1 MSLAA
6 SAGWGPG
13 AVWSPTHVQVTVLQA
28 RGLRAKGPG
37 GTSDAYAV
45 IQVGKEKYATSVS
58 ERSLGAP
65 VWREEATFELPPL
78 LSAEAAPAAAAT
90 LQLTVLHRALLG
102 LDKFLG
108 RAEVDLRRLHQD
120 QGRRRTQWYTL
131 KSKPGKKDKE
141 RGEIEVDIQFMRNN
155 MTASMFDLSMKD
167 KSRNPFGKLKDKIK
181 GKNKDSASDT
191 VSAIV
196 PRATP
201 SADSDDES
209 PSKDKKKKS
218 KIKTLFSKSNLQ
230 RTPLSQSMSILPTSK
245 SDKVMLRP
253 GDFESRWGDDD
264 EDESSSASDVLSHK
278 RTASAD
284 PKQLNQVNFSLPKK
298 EGLSFLGGLRSK
310 NDVLSRSN
318 VCINGNHVYAEPPE
332 AKTETKDSSP
342 SPSPSPQGLR
352 KKRWFSSTENLASR
366 PWREPGEG
374 GAVPPESST
383 KDALKS
389 MSLPNYQ
396 PQVSRDLRENA
407 APATLEAAKETK
419 DSKKQENKKSALL
432 FLVPGKK
439 DTAKGSESESPPA
452 ATASGKEREGAP
464 AALRAREHQPG
475 PADDLVK
482 RSDKEASPVASELGR
497 ALNPFEDRQLPEPEA
512 DPEPK
517 TAPVPPVLSPRAPQ
531 TRAVKPRPEASPEAP
546 PAPRHPPST
555 NSPLFLS
562 ALPSGSGQIPVSSK
576 PGHDS
581 ETPSSE
587 SPSGSSSVSSPL
599 AAPIST
605 STPIKNWPS
614 ADPGQAS
621 SEEPPSLLE
630 LELEKETRTRVPN
643 TDPHTAGLLSKQ
655 TPVPVTAGREDYS
668 PRKTSTNDPAQSL
681 RTQPEEGQEGGL
693 LGSPWQEQQGD
704 IAPSDE
710 AREVASALAP
720 GRGRRGSPPGKPP
733 GREDADSAGDA
744 GGSGRLSPAAK
755 EMAPPLH
762 TGESAPTPNSA
773 MTPGHEEM
781 GPDARDGGKDTK
793 KQAFSK
799 QLSAE
804 EAGAESP
811 RLVHGDR
818 GAPQE
823 PTPPGDTPR
832 NAMDMGDSQEGVA
845 VTGPRP
851 AALAAHT
858 PRPSSKGSFSGGPQR
873 ATGSGRDGPLF
884 RSQGDDTRMA
894 WNQSKA
900 SDHEGLLSD
909 PLRGLQAPC
918 EAKPPGAAHL
928 DLTLPSIPEV
938 ESDDE
943 RGDQPEDGGGAA
955 LVAGGGGRAPSSN
968 AGPVQ
973 PERARAPSEEAGGSA
988 AGSLCDPVPGVPKA
1002 PTLAFAEQ
1010 TPGPGGDGGKAGP
1023 AGDGSLPRP
1032 PAAALGPPVS
1042 SSPSPPLLPATRS
1055 FPCSAHSDTPHTN
1068 TAESQK
1074 KATAEGSA
1082 GNVDNPGK
1090 RKPLLQ
1096 ARVSPS
1102 ETQPSAGSRLAKHRL
1117 HPVKPM
1123 NTTAPKVTNST
1134 LGTAVIVS
1142 ENLINEAG
1150 MKKYKPSDPAFAYAQ
1165 LTHDELIQL
1174 VLKQKETISKKECQV
1189 RQLEDYIDNL
1199 LVRVM
1204 EETPNILR
1212 VPSQA
1217 GKKAGKM

>member
-6 SAGWGPG
+6 SAGRGPG

-181 GKNKDSASDT
+181 GKNKDSVSDT

-196 PRATP
+196 PRVTP

-218 KIKTLFSKSNLQ
+218 KIKTLFSKPNLQ
-230 RTPLSQSMSILPTSK
+230 RTPLSQSMSVLPTSK
-245 SDKVMLRP
+245 SDKVVLRP
-253 GDFESRWGDDD
+253 GDFESRWEDDD
-264 EDESSSASDVLSHK
+264 GDESSSASDVLSHK

-284 PKQLNQVNFSLPKK
+284 PKQLNQVNFSPPRK

-332 AKTETKDSSP
+332 AKSETKDSSP

-352 KKRWFSSTENLASR
+352 KKRWFSSSENLASR
-366 PWREPGEG
+366 PWKEPGEA
-374 GAVPPESST
+374 GAVPPESSA

-389 MSLPNYQ
+389 MSLPSSQ
-396 PQVSRDLRENA
+396 PQVSRDLWED
-407 APATLEAAKETK
+407 APLVTLEAAKETK
-419 DSKKQENKKSALL
+419 ESKKQENKKSALL
-432 FLVPGKK
+432 FKVPGKK
-439 DTAKGSESESPPA
+439 DPAKGSEGESPPA
-452 ATASGKEREGAP
+452 SASGKEREGEP
-464 AALRAREHQPG
+464 PALRAGEHQPG
-475 PADDLVK
+475 PADDLAK
-482 RSDKEASPVASELGR
+482 RSDKEAAAIASRPGR
-497 ALNPFEDRQLPEPEA
+497 APNPFGDGPLPEPEA

-517 TAPVPPVLSPRAPQ
+517 AAPVPPVLSPRAPQ
-531 TRAVKPRPEASPEAP
+531 TRAVKPRPEVSPEAR
-546 PAPRHPPST
+546 PAPRPPPST

-562 ALPSGSGQIPVSSK
+562 ALPSSSGQIPVPSK
-576 PGHDS
+576 PGCDS

-587 SPSGSSSVSSPL
+587 SPSGCSSVSSPI

-614 ADPGQAS
+614 ADLGQAGS
-621 SEEPPSLLE
+621 KELPLLLE
-630 LELEKETRTRVPN
+630 LELEKETWTRVPN
-643 TDPHTAGLLSKQ
+643 TDPHAAGSLSKQ
-655 TPVPVTAGREDYS
+655 TPVPVTGGREDSS
-668 PRKTSTNDPAQSL
+668 PGKTSTNDPAQSL

-693 LGSPWQEQQGD
+693 LGSPRQERQGS
-704 IAPSDE
+704 IASSDK

-720 GRGRRGSPPGKPP
+720 RRGSPPGKLPS
-733 GREDADSAGDA
+733 GEGLDSAGDE
-744 GGSGRLSPAAK
+744 GGGGRLSPAVK
-755 EMAPPLH
+755 ETVLPLH
-762 TGESAPTPNSA
+762 TGELAPTPDSA
-773 MTPGHEEM
+773 MTQGHEEM
-781 GPDARDGGKDTK
+781 GLDARDGGKDSK
-793 KQAFSK
+793 KQALFSK
-799 QLSAE
+799 QLSAGEAGE
-804 EAGAESP
+804 EAP

-823 PTPPGDTPR
+823 PTPPGAAPR
-832 NAMDMGDSQEGVA
+832 NVMDAGDSQEGA
-845 VTGPRP
+845 ATTGPRT
-851 AALAAHT
+851 LAARA
-858 PRPSSKGSFSGGPQR
+858 PRSSSKGSFSGGPQR

-909 PLRGLQAPC
+909 PLRGLQAPF
-918 EAKPPGAAHL
+918 EAKSPGAAHL

-943 RGDQPEDGGGAA
+943 RGDQPEDGGGVA
-955 LVAGGGGRAPSSN
+955 LVAGQGGGAPSSS

-973 PERARAPSEEAGGSA
+973 PETDRASSEEASRPEE
-988 AGSLCDPVPGVPKA
+988 SLRDPKLGAPGASRA
-1002 PTLAFAEQ
+1002 PAPASAEQ
-1010 TPGPGGDGGKAGP
+1010 TPGDGGEAGT

-1032 PAAALGPPVS
+1032 PSAALGSPVS
-1042 SSPSPPLLPATRS
+1042 SSPSPPPLPATRS
-1055 FPCSAHSDTPHTN
+1055 FPRSAHSDTPHTN

-1082 GNVDNPGK
+1082 GNVENPGK

-1102 ETQPSAGSRLAKHRL
+1102 ETQPSAGSRPAKHRL

-1134 LGTAVIVS
+1134 SGTAAIMS

-1212 VPSQA
+1212 VPSQV

>member
-1 MSLAA
+1 
-6 SAGWGPG
+6 
-13 AVWSPTHVQVTVLQA
+13 
-28 RGLRAKGPG
+28 
-37 GTSDAYAV
+37 
-45 IQVGKEKYATSVS
+45 
-58 ERSLGAP
+58 
-65 VWREEATFELPPL
+65 
-78 LSAEAAPAAAAT
+78 
-90 LQLTVLHRALLG
+90 
-102 LDKFLG
+102 
-108 RAEVDLRRLHQD
+108 
-120 QGRRRTQWYTL
+120 WYTL
-131 KSKPGKKDKE
+131 KSKPGKKDKQ

-196 PRATP
+196 PRVTP

-218 KIKTLFSKSNLQ
+218 KIKTLFSKPNLQ
-230 RTPLSQSMSILPTSK
+230 RTPLSQSMSVLPTSK

-253 GDFESRWGDDD
+253 GDFESRWEDDD

-332 AKTETKDSSP
+332 AKSETKDSSP

-352 KKRWFSSTENLASR
+352 KKRWFSSSENLASR
-366 PWREPGEG
+366 PWREPGEA
-374 GAVPPESST
+374 GAVPPESSA

-389 MSLPNYQ
+389 MSLPSSQ
-396 PQVSRDLRENA
+396 PQVSRDLWENA
-407 APATLEAAKETK
+407 PPATLEAAKETK
-419 DSKKQENKKSALL
+419 ESKKQENKKSALL
-432 FLVPGKK
+432 FMVPGKK
-439 DTAKGSESESPPA
+439 DPAKGSEGESPPT
-452 ATASGKEREGAP
+452 TASGKEREGEP
-464 AALRAREHQPG
+464 AVLRAGEHQPG
-475 PADDLVK
+475 PADDLAK
-482 RSDKEASPVASELGR
+482 RSDKEAAPIASGPGR
-497 ALNPFEDRQLPEPEA
+497 APNPFGIGPLPEREA

-517 TAPVPPVLSPRAPQ
+517 AAPVPPVLSPRAPQ
-531 TRAVKPRPEASPEAP
+531 TRAVKPRPEVSPEAR
-546 PAPRHPPST
+546 PAPRPPPST

-562 ALPSGSGQIPVSSK
+562 ALPSGSGQIPVPSK
-576 PGHDS
+576 PGCDS

-587 SPSGSSSVSSPL
+587 SPSGCSSISSPI

-614 ADPGQAS
+614 ADPGQAGS
-621 SEEPPSLLE
+621 KEPPSLLE
-630 LELEKETRTRVPN
+630 LELEKETWTRIPN
-643 TDPHTAGLLSKQ
+643 TDPHAAGSLSKQ
-655 TPVPVTAGREDYS
+655 TPVPVTGGREDCS
-668 PRKTSTNDPAQSL
+668 PGKTSTNDPAQSL

-693 LGSPWQEQQGD
+693 LGSPRQEPQGN
-704 IAPSDE
+704 IASSDE
-710 AREVASALAP
+710 AREVASALEP
-720 GRGRRGSPPGKPP
+720 GRGRKGSPPGKLPS
-733 GREDADSAGDA
+733 GEGLDSAGDA
-744 GGSGRLSPAAK
+744 GGGGRLSPAVK
-755 EMAPPLH
+755 EM
-762 TGESAPTPNSA
+762 GESAPTPDSV
-773 MTPGHEEM
+773 MTQGHEEM
-781 GPDARDGGKDTK
+781 GPDACDGGKDSK
-793 KQAFSK
+793 NK

-804 EAGAESP
+804 EAGEEAP
-811 RLVHGDR
+811 RLVHRDR

-823 PTPPGDTPR
+823 PTPPGAAPR
-832 NAMDMGDSQEGVA
+832 NVTDTGDSQEGA
-845 VTGPRP
+845 ATTGPRP
-851 AALAAHT
+851 AALAARA
-858 PRPSSKGSFSGGPQR
+858 PPLSSKGSFSGGPQR
-873 ATGSGRDGPLF
+873 VTSSGRDGPLF

-909 PLRGLQAPC
+909 PLRGLQAPF
-918 EAKPPGAAHL
+918 EAKSAGAAHL

-938 ESDDE
+938 ASDDE
-943 RGDQPEDGGGAA
+943 RGDQPEDGRGVA
-955 LVAGGGGRAPSSN
+955 LVAGRGGGAPSSST
-968 AGPVQ
+968 GPVQ
-973 PERARAPSEEAGGSA
+973 PDTDRASSEEAGGSTA
-988 AGSLCDPVPGVPKA
+988 ESLRDPKLGAPGTSRA
-1002 PTLAFAEQ
+1002 PAPASAEQ
-1010 TPGPGGDGGKAGP
+1010 TPDDGGEAGP
-1023 AGDGSLPRP
+1023 AGDGSPPRP
-1032 PAAALGPPVS
+1032 PSAALGSPVS

-1055 FPCSAHSDTPHTN
+1055 FPASAHSDTPHTN

-1082 GNVDNPGK
+1082 GNVENPGK

-1102 ETQPSAGSRLAKHRL
+1102 ETQPSAGSRPAKHRL

-1123 NTTAPKVTNST
+1123 NTTASKVTNST
-1134 LGTAVIVS
+1134 SGTATIMS

-1212 VPSQA
+1212 VPSQV

>member
-6 SAGWGPG
+6 SAGRGPG

-120 QGRRRTQWYTL
+120 QGRRKTQWYTL

-181 GKNKDSASDT
+181 GKNKDSVSDT

-196 PRATP
+196 PRVTP

-218 KIKTLFSKSNLQ
+218 KIKTLFSKPSLQ
-230 RTPLSQSMSILPTSK
+230 RTPLSQSMSVLPTSK
-245 SDKVMLRP
+245 SDKVVLRP
-253 GDFESRWGDDD
+253 GDFESRWEDDD

-284 PKQLNQVNFSLPKK
+284 PKQLNQVNFSPPKK

-332 AKTETKDSSP
+332 AKSETKDSSP

-352 KKRWFSSTENLASR
+352 KKRWFSSSENLASR
-366 PWREPGEG
+366 PWKEPGEA

-389 MSLPNYQ
+389 MSLPSSQ
-396 PQVSRDLRENA
+396 PQVSRDLWES
-407 APATLEAAKETK
+407 APLATLEAAKETK
-419 DSKKQENKKSALL
+419 ESKKQENKKSALL
-432 FLVPGKK
+432 FKVPGKK
-439 DTAKGSESESPPA
+439 DPAKGIEGESPP
-452 ATASGKEREGAP
+452 ATASGKEREGEP
-464 AALRAREHQPG
+464 AALRAGEHQPG
-475 PADDLVK
+475 PADDLAK
-482 RSDKEASPVASELGR
+482 RSDKEAAAIASRPGR
-497 ALNPFEDRQLPEPEA
+497 ALNPFGDGPLPEPEA

-517 TAPVPPVLSPRAPQ
+517 AAPVPPVLSPRAPQ
-531 TRAVKPRPEASPEAP
+531 TRAVKPRPEVSPEAR
-546 PAPRHPPST
+546 PAPRPPPST

-562 ALPSGSGQIPVSSK
+562 ALPSGSGQIPVPSK
-576 PGHDS
+576 PGCDS
-581 ETPSSE
+581 ETPFSE
-587 SPSGSSSVSSPL
+587 SPSGCSSVSSPI

-614 ADPGQAS
+614 ADLGQAGS
-621 SEEPPSLLE
+621 KELPLLLE
-630 LELEKETRTRVPN
+630 LELEKETWTRVPN
-643 TDPHTAGLLSKQ
+643 TDPHAAGSLSKQ
-655 TPVPVTAGREDYS
+655 TPVPVTGGREDYS
-668 PRKTSTNDPAQSL
+668 PGKTSTNDPAQSL

-693 LGSPWQEQQGD
+693 LGSPWQERQGN
-704 IAPSDE
+704 IASSDE

-720 GRGRRGSPPGKPP
+720 RRGSPPGKLPS
-733 GREDADSAGDA
+733 GEGLDSAGDE
-744 GGSGRLSPAAK
+744 GGGGRLSPAVK
-755 EMAPPLH
+755 EMVLPIH
-762 TGESAPTPNSA
+762 TGESAPTPDSA
-773 MTPGHEEM
+773 MTQGHEEM
-781 GPDARDGGKDTK
+781 GLDARDGGKDSK
-793 KQAFSK
+793 KQALFSK

-804 EAGAESP
+804 EAGEEAP

-823 PTPPGDTPR
+823 PTPPGATPR
-832 NAMDMGDSQEGVA
+832 NVMDAGDSQEGEA
-845 VTGPRP
+845 TTGPRT
-851 AALAAHT
+851 LAARA
-858 PRPSSKGSFSGGPQR
+858 PRPSSKGSFSGGPQW
-873 ATGSGRDGPLF
+873 ATGSGRDSPLF

-909 PLRGLQAPC
+909 PLRGLQAPF
-918 EAKPPGAAHL
+918 EAKSPGAAHL

-943 RGDQPEDGGGAA
+943 RGDQPEDGGGVA
-955 LVAGGGGRAPSSN
+955 LVAGQGGGAPSSS

-973 PERARAPSEEAGGSA
+973 PETDRASSEEASRSEE
-988 AGSLCDPVPGVPKA
+988 SLCDPKLGAPGASRA
-1002 PTLAFAEQ
+1002 PAPASAEQ
-1010 TPGPGGDGGKAGP
+1010 TPGDGGEAGT

-1032 PAAALGPPVS
+1032 PSAALGSPVS
-1042 SSPSPPLLPATRS
+1042 SSPSPPPLPATRS
-1055 FPCSAHSDTPHTN
+1055 FPRSAHSDTPHTN

-1082 GNVDNPGK
+1082 GNVENPGK

-1102 ETQPSAGSRLAKHRL
+1102 ETQPSAGSRPAKHRL

-1134 LGTAVIVS
+1134 SGTAAIMS

-1212 VPSQA
+1212 VPSQV